1 MKKSVRLPKGLG
13 LDKASGIYILLLFI
27 VVFGALKPD
36 LFLTSNTLHSVA
48 SQQAIVALLAIA
60 VLVPLATGVYDLSI
74 GATVNLVT
82 IVVCVLQQ
90 NHQWG
95 MWPSIA
101 VAIAC
106 GVFVGFT
113 NGFIVV
119 VLKVNSFIA
128 TLGTA
133 TVIAAV
139 QSIVADQSQP
149 FPPTEP
155 QWLSL
160 TQMQVFGF
168 QIVVVYL
175 IVVALIAW
183 RLLQHTPAGR
193 YMYAIGGNPE
203 AARLAG
209 VRVGLW
215 QWTSLVWSGTICGI
229 AGVLYASLVGPS
241 LTFGGALLLP
251 AFAAVFLGATQFTPG
266 RFNIWGTVLAVYLL
280 ATGVK
285 GLQLLTSVQWLNDM
299 FNGVALLVAV
309 AFAVWRQR
317 RSARP
322 VAMVTA
328 PEEVATEKAAGEA
341 VDDVNAHSART
352 KTDAAVTN

>member
-1 MKKSVRLPKGLG
+1 MNTIRLPKALG
-13 LDKASGIYILLLFI
+13 LERASGVYILILFI
-27 VVFGALKPD
+27 VVFGAMKPD
-36 LFLTSNTLHSVA
+36 LFLSASTVHSVA

-74 GATVNLVT
+74 GATVNLT
-82 IVVCVLQQ
+82 AIVVCVQQ
-90 NHQWG
+90 QYHGWG

-101 VAIAC
+101 LAIAC
-106 GVFVGFT
+106 GVLVGVI

-119 VLKVNSFIA
+119 VLHVNSFIA

-139 QSIVADQSQP
+139 QSIVTGQSQP
-149 FPPTEP
+149 LPPTSP
-155 QWLSL
+155 QWLDL
-160 TQMQVFGF
+160 TQMEVLGF
-168 QIVVVYL
+168 QVVVVYL
-175 IVVALIAW
+175 FVVALIAW

-193 YMYAIGGNPE
+193 YMYAVGGNAE

-209 VRVGLW
+209 VRVGVW
-215 QWTSLVWSGTICGI
+215 QWASLIWSGTICGI

-317 RSARP
+317 RAARP
-322 VAMVTA
+322 TPLVVPIDDSPAAKGGSKPAPIPECESTA
-328 PEEVATEKAAGEA
+328 DNIAETAIT
-341 VDDVNAHSART
+341 T
-352 KTDAAVTN
+352 